1 MKKFLFSILCIMAYA
16 VSVAQSSVA
25 FADTTSA
32 MSSVSQVDTVHVQP
46 VMANAEEFKAGE
58 THLLRNTMVLHIR
71 LVI

>member
-1 MKKFLFSILCIMAYA
+1 MAYA

-46 VMANAEEFKAGE
+46 VMANAEEFKAA
-58 THLLRNTMVLHIR
+58 II
-71 LVI
+71 VIQGIKNATEKATTFTIASILDSL